1 MNEVV
6 LVSERS
12 ACVIQYRI
20 QLQRKKKKTTALQR
34 PDILGGE
41 GNDR

>member
-20 QLQRKKKKTTALQR
+20 QPQRKKKTTALQR